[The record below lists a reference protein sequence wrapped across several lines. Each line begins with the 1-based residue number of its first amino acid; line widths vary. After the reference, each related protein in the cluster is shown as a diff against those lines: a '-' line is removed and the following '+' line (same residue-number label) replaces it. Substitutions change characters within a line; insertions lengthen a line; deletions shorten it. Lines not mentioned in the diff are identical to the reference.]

1 MATFVVNQGRDVK
14 KRISQSELDVM
25 DVLWT
30 ESPLGASEVA
40 THLAESKDWNCLL
53 YTSPSPRDATLSR
66 MPSSA

>member
-1 MATFVVNQGRDVK
+1 MK

-40 THLAESKDWNCLL
+40 AHLAESKDWNIRTIKNSLGSL
-53 YTSPSPRDATLSR
+53 GSKGRA
-66 MPSSA
+66 